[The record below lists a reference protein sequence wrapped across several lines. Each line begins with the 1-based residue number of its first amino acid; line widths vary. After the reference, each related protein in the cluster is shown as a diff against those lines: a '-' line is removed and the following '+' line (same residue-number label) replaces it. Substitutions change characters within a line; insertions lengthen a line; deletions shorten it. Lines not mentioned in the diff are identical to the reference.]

1 MVFALTFLNP
11 LLLWAVPLAAVPIVI
26 HLLNR
31 RRFHQ
36 VRWAAMEYL
45 LKALERNRKRLRME
59 QWLVLLLRTLAV
71 LLLVSLVARPQLGG
85 GGLVS
90 TVTHHVLLLDDTAS
104 MRQRAG
110 SVALFDKAQDQLRR
124 FASTLRETRNGDL
137 VSIVRAS
144 AAQQPDVWAAR
155 VGEDV
160 ERAIGKALGEM
171 RCSDATA
178 DLGAV
183 LVETQKRAKATKEAS
198 RTDYYLVGD
207 LRAHDWIGED
217 DKPRTKLLAAV
228 AGLDPQREH
237 LHAMGVGSRD
247 ADNLAVTA
255 VRCVDRMATAGVP
268 VELAVDVQNFGLDAT
283 PAGELLV
290 EVDARTRVTRP
301 LPPLAP
307 GERVAVPVL
316 HTFHTPGD
324 HRIEASFAAV
334 DHYLVDDRRTL
345 ALPVQAT
352 SRVLLVDGEPEDGEG
367 GETMFLQVALD
378 PGGDQPSG
386 VTAEVVAES
395 GLAEVDL
402 APFDMVF
409 LCNVPVPARSTIEK
423 LEQFVAAG
431 GGLAIFVGAQV
442 DPTRWTEAMWRN
454 GQGLLPLPLGE
465 IAGDP
470 DRRERMWL
478 ADAGHPLCGKFG
490 DVLKLLVDSTVLV
503 KRYLTVVDD
512 PAAKASVVARM
523 RDADGPPA
531 IATRTF
537 GDGGGQVVLFAITA
551 DKHWSNW
558 PDTDVSVVFS
568 HQVHRFASKPRE
580 LASRNLQPDGSYRL
594 QLDPGAYQPDVV
606 VRATSGDGD
615 ERTLTAI
622 APEPAAGAP
631 AVGETA
637 TGSPKALELALPMT
651 ELGSLG
657 AYEVQLRLHSGA
669 TETRVF
675 ARNVDPAESKL
686 VRLLPADFARVFP
699 PDLHERVSF
708 HDEGTGLT
716 EGEGEGE
723 LWKLLGAAMLAALLL
738 ETLLAW
744 RFGRR

>member
-1 MVFALTFLNP
+1 MIALTFLNP

-71 LLLVSLVARPQLGG
+71 LLLVALVARPQLGG
-85 GGLVS
+85 GGLVA
-90 TVTHHVLLLDDTAS
+90 TVTHHVVLLDDTAS
-104 MRQRAG
+104 MRQRSG
-110 SVALFDKAQDQLRR
+110 SVALWDKAQDQIRR
-124 FASTLRETRNGDL
+124 LASTLRETRNGDL
-137 VSIVRAS
+137 VSIVRLGH
-144 AAQQPDVWAAR
+144 AQQPDLWAQR
-155 VGEDV
+155 VGEGV
-160 ERAIGKALGEM
+160 ESAIGQVLGET
-171 RCSDATA
+171 RCGDGSV

-183 LVETQKRAKATKEAS
+183 LAETRKRALATKEAS
-198 RTDYYLVGD
+198 RTEYYLVGD
-207 LRAHDWIGED
+207 LRSSDWVGED

-228 AGLDPQREH
+228 AALDPQREH
-237 LHAMGVGSRD
+237 LHTMGVGSRD
-247 ADNLAVTA
+247 ADNLAVVA
-255 VRCVDRMATAGVP
+255 IRCIDRMATAGVP

-290 EVDARTRVTRP
+290 EVDGRSRVTRP

-307 GERVAVPVL
+307 GERVSVPVL
-316 HTFHTPGD
+316 HTFHAPGD
-324 HRIEASFAAV
+324 HRVEASFAAV
-334 DHYLVDDRRTL
+334 DHYLVDDRRAL

-395 GLAEVDL
+395 GLGEVDL
-402 APFDMVF
+402 APFDMIF
-409 LCNVPVPARSTIEK
+409 LCNVPVPARSTVEK
-423 LEQFVAAG
+423 LEQFVASG
-431 GGLAIFVGAQV
+431 GGLAIYVGAQV
-442 DPTRWTEAMWRN
+442 DPTRWNDAMWRN

-478 ADAGHPLCGKFG
+478 ADPGHPLCGKFG

-512 PAAKASVVARM
+512 PAAKAATIARM

-531 IATRTF
+531 IATRSF
-537 GDGGGQVVLFAITA
+537 GAGGGQVVMFSITA

-568 HQVHRFASKPRE
+568 HQVHRFASRPRE
-580 LASRNLQPDGSYRL
+580 LASRNLQPDGTWRI
-594 QLDPGAYQPDVV
+594 QLDPGSYEADVV
-606 VRATSGDGD
+606 VRTTSGDGD

-622 APEPAAGAP
+622 APEPVPGTAANGKP
-631 AVGETA
+631 EDG
-637 TGSPKALELALPMT
+637 GPRPLELVLPMAD
-651 ELGSLG
+651 LGALG
-657 AYEVQLRLHSGA
+657 AYEAQLKLHSGSF
-669 TETRVF
+669 ETRLF
-675 ARNVDPAESKL
+675 ARNPDPAESRL

-708 HDEGTGLT
+708 HDESTGLT

-723 LWKLLGAAMLAALLL
+723 LWKLIGAAMLAALLL